1 MEPRAAALHRQPRKG
16 NCRGAVAVAVA
27 VGRLSL
33 GDTSASRATVD
44 RRPPERMYY
53 RLYNASV
60 LVLYLSVG
68 LKQLEAETPAG
79 QVAQFCDGY

>member
-1 MEPRAAALHRQPRKG
+1 M
-16 NCRGAVAVAVA
+16 AVAVA

-33 GDTSASRATVD
+33 GDTSASRA
-44 RRPPERMYY
+44 RRAIDGRPAAERMYY

-60 LVLYLSVG
+60 LVLYLSV